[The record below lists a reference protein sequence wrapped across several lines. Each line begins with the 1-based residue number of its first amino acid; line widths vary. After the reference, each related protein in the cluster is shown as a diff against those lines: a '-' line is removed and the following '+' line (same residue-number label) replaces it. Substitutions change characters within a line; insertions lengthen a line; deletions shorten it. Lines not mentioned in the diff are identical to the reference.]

1 MNVLLHRLKHITT
14 WIHFKVFLMIPA
26 KTIDL
31 VLDQDMV
38 RDLFQDL
45 DLGQDLV

>member
-1 MNVLLHRLKHITT
+1 MTT
-14 WIHFKVFLMIPA
+14 WIHLEVLLMIPA

-38 RDLFQDL
+38 RDRFQDL

>member
-1 MNVLLHRLKHITT
+1 
-14 WIHFKVFLMIPA
+14 MIPV

>member
-1 MNVLLHRLKHITT
+1 
-14 WIHFKVFLMIPA
+14 MIPA